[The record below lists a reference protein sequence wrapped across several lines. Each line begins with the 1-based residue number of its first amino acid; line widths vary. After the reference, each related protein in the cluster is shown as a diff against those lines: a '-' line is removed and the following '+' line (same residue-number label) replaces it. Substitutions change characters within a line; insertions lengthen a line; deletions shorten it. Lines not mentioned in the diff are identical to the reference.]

1 MGFPIVKNLQS
12 IILKTNV
19 CLSTTDIRT
28 VTDMVNLSDGTME
41 K

>member
-19 CLSTTDIRT
+19 YLFTMDIRT
-28 VTDMVNLSDGTME
+28 VMDMVNLSDGMMG